1 MVDSDEGV
9 PVADWEDIGKAL
21 ADITSKKNE
30 FVVLAKGSEGDE
42 FIQAAL
48 WNPGMVLRPSY
59 IMEIS
64 TRGRFYR
71 TKTKD
76 FNNIY
81 SAFRA
86 YYDGWDPIVKSWDD
100 VTDELSDRVPEHV
113 VMP

>member
-1 MVDSDEGV
+1 MIDSDEGE
-9 PVADWEDIGKAL
+9 PVSGWDDIGRAL
-21 ADITSKKNE
+21 ADITSKKVE
-30 FVVLAKGSEGDE
+30 FVVLSKGAAGEE

-76 FNNIY
+76 FNSIY

-86 YYDGWDPIVKSWDD
+86 YYDGWDPIVKNWDD
-100 VTDELSDRVPEHV
+100 VTDEFSD
-113 VMP
+113 